1 MPAERKVQQVEE
13 MRQWMEKCTVAVS
26 TDYTGL
32 GVTVMTGLRRALR
45 DKDIEYRVVK
55 NRLAHLAAEAA
66 DRPGF
71 KEIIS
76 GPTGIAVGYGE
87 PTDPAK
93 TLSEY
98 LRANRIRMDIRGGML
113 GDRALTTEEVRNLA
127 QLPSREE
134 LIAPPHGSDQRPR
147 GRLGERA
154 ERSDRRPR
162 QGAPAPRRKRTTAR
176 SLATRSP
183 FPLVVGRLEPA
194 PCLTRGWGWHS
205 PPTTTNREV
214 NSRDHDQG

>member
-1 MPAERKVQQVEE
+1 

-45 DKDIEYRVVK
+45 EKDIEYRVVK

-98 LRANRIRMDIRGGML
+98 LRANRIRMEIRGGML

-127 QLPSREE
+127 LLPSREE
-134 LIAPPHGSDQRPR
+134 LVA
-147 GRLGERA
+147 RLMG
-154 ERSDRRPR
+154 
-162 QGAPAPRRKRTTAR
+162 QINAPAAGLVSVLNAPIAGLAR
-176 SLATRSP
+176 VLQRHVENVQQQEA
-183 FPLVVGRLEPA
+183 
-194 PCLTRGWGWHS
+194 
-205 PPTTTNREV
+205 
-214 NSRDHDQG
+214 

>member
-45 DKDIEYRVVK
+45 EKDIEYRVVK

-76 GPTGIAVGYGE
+76 GPTGMAVGYGE

-98 LRANRIRMDIRGGML
+98 LRANRIRMEIRGGML
-113 GDRALTTEEVRNLA
+113 GDRALSAEDVRNLA

-134 LIAPPHGSDQRPR
+134 LIA
-147 GRLGERA
+147 RLMG
-154 ERSDRRPR
+154 
-162 QGAPAPRRKRTTAR
+162 QINAPASGLVSVLNAPIAGLAR
-176 SLATRSP
+176 VLQRH
-183 FPLVVGRLEPA
+183 VE
-194 PCLTRGWGWHS
+194 
-205 PPTTTNREV
+205 
-214 NSRDHDQG
+214 NSEQ

>member
-1 MPAERKVQQVEE
+1 MPAERKVEQVEE

-45 DKDIEYRVVK
+45 EKDIEYRVVK

-71 KEIIS
+71 KQIIE
-76 GPTGIAVGYGE
+76 GPTGMAVGYGE

-98 LRANRIRMDIRGGML
+98 IRANRIRMEIRGGML
-113 GDRALTTEEVRNLA
+113 GDRALSAEEVRNLA
-127 QLPSREE
+127 QLPAREE
-134 LIAPPHGSDQRPR
+134 LVAHLMGQLNGPAAGLVNVLNAPIAGLARVLQRHV
-147 GRLGERA
+147 E
-154 ERSDRRPR
+154 D
-162 QGAPAPRRKRTTAR
+162 
-176 SLATRSP
+176 
-183 FPLVVGRLEPA
+183 LE
-194 PCLTRGWGWHS
+194 
-205 PPTTTNREV
+205 
-214 NSRDHDQG
+214 Q